1 MKCSQL
7 PRMRGDTHLGAR
19 YYHWL
24 TLLWDKGKHSV
35 AAKSQIGTPLGI
47 AVEGPFYP
55 FLVDFPGGERLWGNI
70 NPLSAHTYVDA
81 RFVGNWYGVSVWNGI
96 FRPLQLSVSEFW
108 VPIGCKFNGYQC
120 NQTWRKRSL
129 LLECCVMMPVE

>member
-1 MKCSQL
+1 MH
-7 PRMRGDTHLGAR
+7 GDTHLGAR

-96 FRPLQLSVSEFW
+96 FRVLSTPFNSQFPSSEFRLAANLMVINASNLAQEKFTAW
-108 VPIGCKFNGYQC
+108 VLRDGAC
-120 NQTWRKRSL
+120 RVDL
-129 LLECCVMMPVE
+129 